1 MKKIALII
9 LLAFSSLAFS
19 EDKFVTNFP
28 DVFIKNFSCSSGK
41 ATFNVV
47 NKSNR
52 FITNVYLNVFDN
64 DGDPVNKIRISGGV
78 SPNSGKEDFQWLD
91 CSKLSRIGFSVN

>member
-1 MKKIALII
+1 MKKITPII

-28 DVFIKNFSCSSGK
+28 DVFIKNFSCSSGR

-47 NKSNR
+47 NKSN
-52 FITNVYLNVFDN
+52 FYILDVYVNVFDK
-64 DGDPVNKIRISGGV
+64 DGDPINKVRISGGV
-78 SPNSGKEDFQWLD
+78 AANSGKEDFHFLD
-91 CSKLSRIGFSVN
+91 CNKLSRIGFSVN